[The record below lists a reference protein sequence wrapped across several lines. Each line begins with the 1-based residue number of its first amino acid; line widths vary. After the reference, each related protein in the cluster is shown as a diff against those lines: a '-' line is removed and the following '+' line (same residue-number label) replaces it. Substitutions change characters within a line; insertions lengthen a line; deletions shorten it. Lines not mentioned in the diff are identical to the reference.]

1 MSGPDSIDP
10 ERLRQFVAVADEL
23 HFARAARALGIARQ
37 RLSRTVIE
45 LEQELGERLF
55 VPGAQPT
62 ELTPAGVAFRDRA
75 RAVLA
80 RPVPTAPEP
89 AAASLRVG
97 FAPGVTVSK
106 WERIWAE
113 RFPEV
118 PLTTVPLP
126 QAEQERAL
134 RAGAVD
140 MCFVRLP
147 VERDGLSVIPLYT
160 ELPVAV
166 VPKEHPVAAY
176 EEIAEAD
183 LAGEQRHD
191 GADIDGAAGLLELVA
206 AGVGVAVLPHSIA
219 RLHARRDLVYR
230 TVTDLPGTDVALA
243 WPSAATTDPIEEFVG
258 VVRGRTARS
267 TRSPSARAEPAKA
280 GRTASVRA
288 EPAKSHRAQPRK
300 APVKKG
306 AARGAAPKQ
315 GRRRGR

>member
-1 MSGPDSIDP
+1 MSSPDSIDP

-62 ELTPAGVAFRDRA
+62 ELTEAGAALREQA

-80 RPVPTAPEP
+80 HTARPVAEPE
-89 AAASLRVG
+89 AASLRVG

-113 RFPEV
+113 RFPEA
-118 PLTTVPLP
+118 PLTTVPLA

-134 RAGAVD
+134 RAGEVD

-147 VERDGLSVIPLYT
+147 VERDGLSVISLYR
-160 ELPVAV
+160 ELAVAV

-176 EEIAEAD
+176 DEIAEAD
-183 LAGEQRHD
+183 LAGWQRHD
-191 GADIDGAAGLLELVA
+191 GDDIDGAAGILELVA

-230 TVTDLPGTDVALA
+230 TVTDLPGTEVALA
-243 WPSAATTDPIEEFVG
+243 WPSAATTEPVEEFVG

-267 TRSPSARAEPAKA
+267 TRSPSARAEPAKPA
-280 GRTASVRA
+280 RTPSARV
-288 EPAKSHRAQPRK
+288 EPAKSNRAQPKK
-300 APVKKG
+300 A
-306 AARGAAPKQ
+306 AAKRGAPRASAPKQ